1 MNPSKTLVSVVGLGH
16 SNTPVMAD
24 VCDSCSVRMG
34 YPRYPRCSK
43 QRWMSRYADSL
54 CETAATTPG
63 RQCEAN
69 VHSSAGR
76 RHDALFKA
84 LGGGGRHVR
93 PLTAV
98 AHVGD
103 VALLRGG
110 DSGVDL
116 GAPRH
121 VGTHAEKVLQLGR
134 RQSRVFVLGQRK

>member
-1 MNPSKTLVSVVGLGH
+1 MNLGKTLVSVVGLGH

-69 VHSSAGR
+69 VH
-76 RHDALFKA
+76 DDVFKA

-110 DSGVDL
+110 DSRVDL

-121 VGTHAEKVLQLGR
+121 VGTHAEEVLQLGG
-134 RQSRVFVLGQRK
+134 RQSRVFVLRQRE